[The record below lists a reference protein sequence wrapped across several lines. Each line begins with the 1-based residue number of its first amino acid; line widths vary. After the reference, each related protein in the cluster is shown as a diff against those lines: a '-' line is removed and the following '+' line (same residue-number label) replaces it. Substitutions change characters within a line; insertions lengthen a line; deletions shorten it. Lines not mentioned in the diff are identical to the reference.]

1 MCMGSRPSPAPA
13 PAPIVQAS
21 PKLLDKRRY
30 DKKTPT
36 KKPKSKGMNAGGDAV
51 QTTASSSGLAIPTN
65 Y

>member
-1 MCMGSRPSPAPA
+1 
-13 PAPIVQAS
+13 VQAS